1 MQKGTKMKLLT
12 IAFKLQGKERIEM
25 RLLLRNVLGKVV
37 QQKLSQTIE
46 RARTMLVTRKSE

>member
-12 IAFKLQGKERIEM
+12 IASKLQGKERIEM
-25 RLLLRNVLGKVV
+25 RLSLRNVLGKVV

-46 RARTMLVTRKSE
+46 GARTMIVTRKSE